1 MLLALAT
8 VLTLIAPAPRSQVRD
23 NARATGGTAVISG
36 TVISDGSEPRPVRRV
51 REMSTLVNGFPFDS
65 EDFSAIGDVALV
77 RIRDLFSEQFETFVK
92 AQAESLKALI
102 KAGVLPVE

>member
-51 REMSTLVNGFPFDS
+51 RVTCNG
-65 EDFSAIGDVALV
+65 GD
-77 RIRDLFSEQFETFVK
+77 RPMTTISDDRGRFVFTG
-92 AQAESLKALI
+92 LKAGRYTI
-102 KAGVLPVE
+102 HGAKDERVSST